1 MMSANDLR
9 TFYQRY
15 IDMLNAHELHRVDE
29 FISDEITYYGD
40 PATRAQAHAAL
51 TAEIEAVP
59 DFHWELEDLKVDGDT
74 IAARLT
80 NTGTPVKEYL
90 GVAPTGASFEIVEYA
105 IYRVRDGR
113 FVHMTNLHDAETLKQ
128 QLRA

>member
-1 MMSANDLR
+1 M
-9 TFYQRY
+9 
-15 IDMLNAHELHRVDE
+15 
-29 FISDEITYYGD
+29 
-40 PATRAQAHAAL
+40 
-51 TAEIEAVP
+51 P

-90 GVAPTGASFEIVEYA
+90 GVVPTGASFEIVEYA